1 MSNLGEVF
9 TSVLAFLT
17 AVEIWLPAAGKS
29 QATDTS
35 LETAEAAGFFPATL
49 GANDYNQSLFFQVN
63 KQLSKLI

>member
-9 TSVLAFLT
+9 ASVLGFFT

-29 QATDTS
+29 QAADTS
-35 LETAEAAGFFPATL
+35 LETAEAAGFFPAIPS
-49 GANDYNQSLFFQVN
+49 ANDYNQSLFFQVN